1 MMPHQ
6 ENFDVVFDVKMP
18 GAQKKMPYTI
28 RVKADSRGDALAI
41 AEAQYVEIT
50 GQYDVR
56 VNKCV
61 PEQVHAG
68 IAAASHIPKE
78 E

>member
-18 GAQKKMPYTI
+18 GAQKKTPYTI
-28 RVKADSRGDALAI
+28 SVKADSRGDALAI
-41 AEAQYVEIT
+41 AEAKWQEIT

-56 VNKCV
+56 VISVATK
-61 PEQVHAG
+61 PASPAG
-68 IAAASHIPKE
+68 TTAESQKE
-78 E
+78 G